1 VALIADRVTAELKAS
16 MKARDKDRTGALR
29 MVRAAFIEAA
39 KEKGADGAVSDDK
52 AVTLLRRLKKQ
63 RVEAAE
69 QYAAGGREDLAV
81 KERAEADIIDAFL
94 PQLADEAQTRI
105 WVEEAVAASGA
116 SSMKEMG
123 KAMGALM
130 RAHKADVDGGLARK
144 ILGEV
149 LGS

>member
-1 VALIADRVTAELKAS
+1 MALIADRVTAELKAS